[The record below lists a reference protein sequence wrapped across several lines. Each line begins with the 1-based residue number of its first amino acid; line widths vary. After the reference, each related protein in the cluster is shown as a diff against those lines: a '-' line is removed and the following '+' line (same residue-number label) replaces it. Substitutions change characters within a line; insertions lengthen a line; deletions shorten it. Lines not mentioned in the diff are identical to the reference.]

1 MSRNAVYVRVLLVI
15 LVVAVLVSFLG
26 RNAAPAPRDAW
37 VPSSFNPVGAGSRAF
52 YETLHDLHWPVGRWR
67 EPLSRLAAQGT
78 GNTLIIARSD
88 VDWRV
93 AFTREETALLDGW
106 VKAGNTLVL
115 LGPMAKWD
123 DTRELLATFGINAP
137 RPDESKIFG
146 GFRIGTEGKIEAQ
159 PAAKAGGVL
168 VLPEG
173 SALPL
178 NLPPNAQVSWS
189 SGGDP
194 EVIEL
199 PHGAGRVVCIASA
212 QVLGNRYLQQGDDLA
227 IVLGLLAPGGQVPR
241 HLFFE
246 ERHHG
251 YAPGFAVTRLV
262 GHPGVRLAL
271 LLALL
276 GALTFLG
283 SAFVRFGP
291 ILPLEREPGRSS
303 LEFVDSI
310 AELYHR
316 SDLGNETMRYLFD
329 ETHRHILQRLNL
341 PPFASHEVIAS
352 RLKQAHPELPGWKKL
367 AHRFDSQDYVEGLP
381 PSGWLRIARELIQI
395 KNAVA

>member
-1 MSRNAVYVRVLLVI
+1 MTRNAVYVRVLLVV

-26 RNAAPAPRDAW
+26 RNATSTPRDAW

-52 YETLHDLHWPVGRWR
+52 YETLRDLHWPVDRWR

-78 GNTLIIARSD
+78 GNTLIVARSD

-93 AFTREETALLDGW
+93 AFTGQEAALLEAW

-115 LGPMAKWD
+115 LGSMAKWD
-123 DTRELLATFGINAP
+123 DTRELLGTFGLVAA
-137 RPDESKIFG
+137 RPEESKIFG
-146 GFRIGTEGKIEAQ
+146 GFRLGPEGRIEAQ
-159 PAAKAGGVL
+159 PAAKGGGRL

-173 SALPL
+173 SSLAAKLPAE
-178 NLPPNAQVSWS
+178 AQVTWS

-194 EVIEL
+194 EVVEL
-199 PHGAGRVVCIASA
+199 PHGAGRVVWIASA
-212 QVLGNRYLQQGDDLA
+212 QVLGNRYLAQGDDLA
-227 IVLGLLAPGGQVPR
+227 IVLGLLAPDGQVPR

-251 YAPGFAVTRLV
+251 YAPGFAVARLV
-262 GHPGVRLAL
+262 GHPGVRLAG

-291 ILPLEREPGRSS
+291 ILPLERAPGRSS

-329 ETHRHILQRLNL
+329 ETHRHLLQRLNL
-341 PPFASHEVIAS
+341 PPFASHEVIAA

-367 AHRFDSQDYVEGLP
+367 AHRFDSHEYVEGLP